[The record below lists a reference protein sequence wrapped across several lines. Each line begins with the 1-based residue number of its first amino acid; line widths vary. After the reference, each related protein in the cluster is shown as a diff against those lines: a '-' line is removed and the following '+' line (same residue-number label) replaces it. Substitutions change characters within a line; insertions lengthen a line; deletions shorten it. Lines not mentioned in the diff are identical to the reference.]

1 MPPTKLTCG
10 LAKSST
16 TPLGITYSKLKRD
29 NTMFQSPQETF
40 MLDLDVGELH
50 SLFNNCNLSKKKKKV
65 PKKLGNGGEGDQ

>member
-1 MPPTKLTCG
+1 MPPTKLACR

-40 MLDLDVGELH
+40 MLYLEVGELH
-50 SLFNNCNLSKKKKKV
+50 SLF
-65 PKKLGNGGEGDQ
+65 